1 LWCAWFAVPGS
12 GIEPDAA
19 HAWMKH
25 DRFMDGASAPRVLFV
40 SGSIG
45 LGHASRD
52 LAIARE
58 LRRLLPSVQVA
69 WLAGDPA
76 RRLIEEAGEA
86 LLPEASELPDET
98 STAERSAEGAS
109 MNIIRYLLRA
119 RGAWKQTVSTFEK
132 VITQQP
138 FDLVVGDETYEIE
151 VALHK
156 RPELKKAPFTII
168 YDFVGMDAMTRNP
181 AEHVMVHMW
190 NRIWCGGPRG
200 RRPPADQVL
209 FIGEPEDVTDRP
221 FGYRLPN
228 RREYALRYYK
238 FVGYVLGFDP
248 AAYSDKAKSRGALG
262 YDDRPLIVCSV
273 GGTAVGAELLE
284 RCAAAFPHIE
294 RRVPNVR
301 MVLVCGP
308 RIDPASV
315 RAPTGVQVL
324 GYVPRLH
331 EHLAACDLAIVQG
344 GGTTT
349 LELTALRRPFIYV
362 PLEGHC
368 EQEVAVAGRLARH
381 RAGERLSYPQASPQ
395 ILAERAVR
403 LLGSVPDWP
412 LIPTDGAS
420 RAAQLIAELLPSTS
434 AALAA

>member
-1 LWCAWFAVPGS
+1 
-12 GIEPDAA
+12 
-19 HAWMKH
+19 
-25 DRFMDGASAPRVLFV
+25 MDGGTAPRVLFV

-45 LGHASRD
+45 LGHAKRD
-52 LAIARE
+52 LAIVGE

-76 RRLIEEAGEA
+76 RRVIEEAGET
-86 LLPEASELPDET
+86 LLPEASQLPDET
-98 STAERSAEGAS
+98 GTAEQSAQGAS

-119 RGAWKQTVSTFEK
+119 RSAWKQTVSTFEK
-132 VITQQP
+132 VTAEQA

-156 RPELKKAPFTII
+156 RPELKRAPFTII
-168 YDFVGMDAMTRNP
+168 FDFVGMDAMTRNP
-181 AEHVMVHMW
+181 AERAMVYMW
-190 NRIWCGGPRG
+190 NRIWCGGPG
-200 RRPPADQVL
+200 GTRPPADQVL
-209 FIGEPEDVTDRP
+209 FIGEPEDVVDRP

-228 RREYALRYYK
+228 RREYASRYYK

-248 AAYSDKAKSRGALG
+248 TAYSDRVKLRRALG

-273 GGTAVGAELLE
+273 GGTSVGADLLD

-294 RRVPNVR
+294 RQVPDVR

-308 RIDPASV
+308 RIDPANV
-315 RAPTGVQVL
+315 RAPSGVQVL

-349 LELTALRRPFIYV
+349 LELSALRRPFIYV

-368 EQEVAVAGRLARH
+368 EQEVAVAGRVARH
-381 RAGERLSYPQASPQ
+381 RAGERLSYRQATPEV
-395 ILAERAVR
+395 LAEHAVR

-412 LIPTDGAS
+412 LIRTDGAR